1 LISARIP
8 IFPLHTVLFP
18 GGPLPL
24 RIFEVRYTDMITQ
37 CLKSNIGFGVCLIT
51 EGKEVGGVAC
61 THEIGTLAS
70 IQDWHMRKDGLLGI
84 VVKGEK
90 RFRVKKQN
98 IEDNNLMFA
107 EVEYFEED
115 VLDKSI
121 PTEYGDLVD
130 MLEDRMSQ
138 VGSRYTNLKNN
149 YFDAS
154 WVGFRLAEL
163 LPLRL
168 SQKQY
173 FLQLSD
179 PIQRLERLGDVLQ
192 HIDVYIRS
200 D

>member
-1 LISARIP
+1 MATARIP

-24 RIFEVRYTDMITQ
+24 RIFEARYTDMISQ

-51 EGKEVGGVAC
+51 EGKEVGGIAS
-61 THEIGTLAS
+61 THEVGTLAS

-90 RFRVKKQN
+90 RFRVIKQN
-98 IEDNNLMFA
+98 IEENKLMFA

-115 VLDKSI
+115 ATKNNFI
-121 PTEYGDLVD
+121 PREYDGLVD
-130 MLEDRMSQ
+130 MLEERMSQ
-138 VGSRYTNLKNN
+138 VGSRYASMKNN
-149 YFDAS
+149 YIDAS

-163 LPLRL
+163 LPLRS

-173 FLQLSD
+173 FLQLND

-192 HIDVYIRS
+192 HIDIS
-200 D
+200 T

>member
-1 LISARIP
+1 MLATARIP

-24 RIFEVRYTDMITQ
+24 RIFEARYTDMISQ

-51 EGKEVGGVAC
+51 EGKEVGGIAS
-61 THEIGTLAS
+61 THEVGTLAS

-90 RFRVKKQN
+90 RFRVIKQN
-98 IEDNNLMFA
+98 IEENKLMFA

-115 VLDKSI
+115 ATKNNFI
-121 PTEYGDLVD
+121 PREYDGLVD
-130 MLEDRMSQ
+130 MLEERMSQ
-138 VGSRYTNLKNN
+138 VGSRYASMKNN
-149 YFDAS
+149 YIDAS

-163 LPLRL
+163 LPLRS

-173 FLQLSD
+173 FLQLND

-192 HIDVYIRS
+192 HIDIS
-200 D
+200 T